1 MKMSIYPKIIP
12 LFPLPNLVFF
22 PKTYLP
28 LHIFEPRYREMVQD
42 AEKEGQIIGVVML
55 KDGWEENYYG
65 NPEICLE
72 GCAGE
77 LTTVQPLED
86 GRFNILLKGLF
97 RFSVKDQF
105 FDKNYREAFIEPF
118 AQDNAEG
125 SLPLKLKEDLN
136 TLLKKRIDW
145 VKGDNSLLSFLNPEI
160 DDETLIHGLSYRL
173 PFSPLEKQFL
183 LESEHLVQ
191 QAKRLTELIQFQ
203 TSEINPSSS

>member
-1 MKMSIYPKIIP
+1 MKTSIYPKIIP

-42 AEKEGQIIGVVML
+42 AEKEGQIIGMVML

-105 FDKNYREAFIEPF
+105 FDKNYREAFVEPF
-118 AQDNAEG
+118 AQDRAAG
-125 SLPLKLKEDLN
+125 SLPLKLKKDLN

-183 LESEHLVQ
+183 LESEDLVQ
-191 QAKRLTELIQFQ
+191 QAKRLTDLIQFQ
-203 TSEINPSSS
+203 TSEPNPSSS

>member
-1 MKMSIYPKIIP
+1 MSIYPKIIP

-125 SLPLKLKEDLN
+125 SLPLKLKED
-136 TLLKKRIDW
+136 
-145 VKGDNSLLSFLNPEI
+145 
-160 DDETLIHGLSYRL
+160 
-173 PFSPLEKQFL
+173 
-183 LESEHLVQ
+183 
-191 QAKRLTELIQFQ
+191 
-203 TSEINPSSS
+203 